1 MSFLTNRDKAALSFG
16 DTIVSYR
23 QFIGFIAGFTEI
35 IKKRMDCTRKG
46 DLPPRII
53 IIAENRP
60 EWAYALY
67 GVWSADCVPIP
78 VDFMSSPDEI
88 AYILKNSEA
97 SAIICSDKTRKA
109 VELAVK
115 NTGIVPVLISLD
127 AVKIAEKPASSIE
140 KFDPEKVALII
151 YTSGTTGSPKGVMLT
166 FANIYAI
173 TDVIIK
179 PDPGKQRNLLY
190 REDDVVIA
198 ILPFHHIYPIVASL
212 VGPLC
217 AGAHVALIREFS
229 AGEILGVC
237 AGHGATRIIGVP
249 RLYTLLHKGI
259 MAQINKHLIT
269 RILFRAVK
277 AIDNQKLS
285 RIVFG
290 AVQRKFGGRVR
301 SLFVGGS
308 KMDVEVSKDFVALG
322 FAVMEG
328 YGMTETAPCM
338 SMCNEFTF
346 RLGTVGF
353 VMPGGEIK
361 VINGE
366 LCYKGPNV
374 MKGYYRNPKATA
386 EAFDKDGWF
395 HTGDKADIDSDGYI
409 TITGRLKEII
419 VLPNGK
425 NINPEE
431 IENELLGMFPLI
443 KDVGIIENE
452 GKLFAIV
459 YPDFQK
465 INDDKIVNIRETLKW
480 EAIDRYNVKASHHKK
495 IMDFAIVETELPRTR
510 IGKLKRFE
518 LKDMIGTQK
527 ESRLVIDEPEFE
539 EYEILKNII
548 EEMSGR
554 KVHAGDHL
562 ELDLNLDSLDRVE
575 LQGKVEAAF
584 GFALSNEDIS
594 HFSRIADLAGH
605 IRERK
610 TTASAVHEASDW
622 GTLLRQ
628 KISFRIPR
636 KTYMMRML
644 LLLLKP
650 LFWFYLR
657 IKVTGLE
664 KIPVNSAVIFAPNH
678 QSVLD
683 GLVLS
688 AILKRRIRKRT
699 YFFAKDRNFNS
710 GFKRFFAERANVILL
725 NINKNLK
732 ETIQQMAAIADAGN
746 NVVVFP
752 EGARSRDGKI
762 MKFKKTF
769 AIVSKELGVPIVP
782 VTIDGTYNLFSM
794 GSIIPKPGK
803 VKIRFHEPVKPGKR
817 TYEEIVEK
825 TYAIIKNSLVRHEN
839 SNCK

>member
-1 MSFLTNRDKAALSFG
+1 MSFLTSRDKTALSFG
-16 DTIVSYR
+16 DTVVSFKQLTGY
-23 QFIGFIAGFTEI
+23 IAGFAEI
-35 IKKRMDCTRKG
+35 IRKRMDCSQK
-46 DLPPRII
+46 DEFPPRII

-60 EWAYALY
+60 EWVYALY
-67 GVWSADCVPIP
+67 GTWRSGCVAIP
-78 VDFMSSPDEI
+78 VDFMSSADEI
-88 AYILKNSEA
+88 SYIMKNSEA
-97 SAIICSDKTRKA
+97 SAIVCSDKTRKA

-115 NTGIVPVLISLD
+115 NSGIVPVLISLD
-127 AVKIAEKPASSIE
+127 AVKIPELPSADIE
-140 KFDPEKVALII
+140 KFEPEKVALVI

-173 TDVIIK
+173 TDVIIE
-179 PDPGKQRNLLY
+179 PDPLSRNLVY

-217 AGAHVALIREFS
+217 AKSHVALIREFS
-229 AGEILGVC
+229 ADEILGVC
-237 AGHGATRIIGVP
+237 SRHGATRIIGVP

-259 MAQINKHLIT
+259 MAQINKRLVA
-269 RILFRAVK
+269 RILFKTAK
-277 AIDNQKLS
+277 AINSQKFS

-290 AVQRKFGGRVR
+290 AVQKKFGGKVR
-301 SLFVGGS
+301 SIFVGGS
-308 KMDVEVSKDFVALG
+308 KMDISVSRDFEALG

-338 SMCNEFTF
+338 SMCNEYSFK
-346 RLGTVGF
+346 LGTVGF

-361 VINGE
+361 VIGGE

-374 MKGYYRNPKATA
+374 MKGYFRNPKATA
-386 EAFDKDGWF
+386 ESFDKEGFF
-395 HTGDKADIDSDGYI
+395 HTGDKAEIDRDGYI
-409 TITGRLKEII
+409 TITGRIKEII

-431 IENELLGMFPLI
+431 IENDLLGSFPLI
-443 KDVGIIENE
+443 KDAGIIEND
-452 GKLFAIV
+452 GKLFAII

-465 INDDKIVNIRETLKW
+465 IRDDNIVNIRETLKW
-480 EAIDRYNVKASHHKK
+480 EAIDRYNQKASHHKK
-495 IMDFAIVETELPRTR
+495 IMDFAVVETELPRTR
-510 IGKLKRFE
+510 IGKLRRFA
-518 LKDMIGTQK
+518 LKDMIGSQK
-527 ESRLVIDEPEFE
+527 DSRLVIEEPDFE
-539 EYEILKNII
+539 EYEILKRII

-562 ELDLNLDSLDRVE
+562 ELDLNMDSLDRVE
-575 LQGKVEAAF
+575 LQGKVEASF
-584 GFALSNEDIS
+584 GFALSNDDIS
-594 HFSRIADLAGH
+594 HFSRIVDLASH

-610 TTASAVHEASDW
+610 TSAVHEASDW

-628 KISFRIPR
+628 KISFRIPK

-650 LFWFYLR
+650 IFWFYLR

-664 KIPVNSAVIFAPNH
+664 KIPLNSAVIFAPNH

-688 AILKRRIRKRT
+688 AIFKRRIRKRT

-710 GFKRFFAERANVILL
+710 RFKRFFADRANVILL

-732 ETIQQMAAIADAGN
+732 ETLQQMAAIADAGN

-769 AIVSKELGVPIVP
+769 AIVSKELSVPIVP
-782 VTIDGTYNLFSM
+782 VTIDGTFNLFSM
-794 GSIIPKPGK
+794 GSFIPKPGK
-803 VKIRFHEPVKPGKR
+803 IKIRFHDPIKPGKK

-825 TYAIIKNSLVRHEN
+825 TYSIVKSCLVKNESSN
-839 SNCK
+839 SK